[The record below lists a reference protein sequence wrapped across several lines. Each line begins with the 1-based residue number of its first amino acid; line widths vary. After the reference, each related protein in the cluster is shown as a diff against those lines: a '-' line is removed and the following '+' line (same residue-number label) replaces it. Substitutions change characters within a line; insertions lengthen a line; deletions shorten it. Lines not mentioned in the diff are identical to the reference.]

1 MRDVL
6 VQLGKRIRAL
16 REERKISQEEL
27 ADRADIHRNYI
38 SQIEGGKR
46 NVSFYYVVKIARANT
61 MPSIPIPGGRR
72 SIRVAMKKRA
82 NLVINLG
89 GNQTMLPCLIV
100 DKSQEGFRL
109 RGNFNLRRGQLV
121 ELVVDDMNSVRCEV
135 IWIGRAGSAQAGEA
149 GFQTVGK

>member
-46 NVSFYYVVKIARANT
+46 KVSFYYVVKIARALQVS
-61 MPSIPIPGGRR
+61 PSR
-72 SIRVAMKKRA
+72 
-82 NLVINLG
+82 
-89 GNQTMLPCLIV
+89 LI
-100 DKSQEGFRL
+100 DRIS
-109 RGNFNLRRGQLV
+109 
-121 ELVVDDMNSVRCEV
+121 
-135 IWIGRAGSAQAGEA
+135 
-149 GFQTVGK
+149 

>member
-46 NVSFYYVVKIARANT
+46 NVSFYYVVKIARALQVS
-61 MPSIPIPGGRR
+61 PSKLIDT
-72 SIRVAMKKRA
+72 IR
-82 NLVINLG
+82 
-89 GNQTMLPCLIV
+89 
-100 DKSQEGFRL
+100 
-109 RGNFNLRRGQLV
+109 
-121 ELVVDDMNSVRCEV
+121 
-135 IWIGRAGSAQAGEA
+135 
-149 GFQTVGK
+149 

>member
-46 NVSFYYVVKIARANT
+46 NVSFYYVVKIARALQVS
-61 MPSIPIPGGRR
+61 PSRLIDPI
-72 SIRVAMKKRA
+72 K
-82 NLVINLG
+82 
-89 GNQTMLPCLIV
+89 
-100 DKSQEGFRL
+100 
-109 RGNFNLRRGQLV
+109 
-121 ELVVDDMNSVRCEV
+121 
-135 IWIGRAGSAQAGEA
+135 
-149 GFQTVGK
+149 

>member
-46 NVSFYYVVKIARANT
+46 NVSFSYVVKLARALQVS
-61 MPSIPIPGGRR
+61 PSRLIDPIR
-72 SIRVAMKKRA
+72 
-82 NLVINLG
+82 
-89 GNQTMLPCLIV
+89 
-100 DKSQEGFRL
+100 
-109 RGNFNLRRGQLV
+109 
-121 ELVVDDMNSVRCEV
+121 
-135 IWIGRAGSAQAGEA
+135 
-149 GFQTVGK
+149 

>member
-46 NVSFYYVVKIARANT
+46 NLSFYNVVKIARALQVS
-61 MPSIPIPGGRR
+61 PS
-72 SIRVAMKKRA
+72 K
-82 NLVINLG
+82 
-89 GNQTMLPCLIV
+89 LI
-100 DKSQEGFRL
+100 DT
-109 RGNFNLRRGQLV
+109 
-121 ELVVDDMNSVRCEV
+121 VR
-135 IWIGRAGSAQAGEA
+135 
-149 GFQTVGK
+149 

>member
-46 NVSFYYVVKIARANT
+46 NVSFYYVVKIARALQVS
-61 MPSIPIPGGRR
+61 PSRLIDPIR
-72 SIRVAMKKRA
+72 
-82 NLVINLG
+82 
-89 GNQTMLPCLIV
+89 
-100 DKSQEGFRL
+100 
-109 RGNFNLRRGQLV
+109 
-121 ELVVDDMNSVRCEV
+121 
-135 IWIGRAGSAQAGEA
+135 
-149 GFQTVGK
+149 